1 LTAKTRHRLKIE
13 YVDPHTLKPWK
24 GNPRVMSP
32 EDHKKLK
39 TGMREFGDIVEGGI
53 VDPLIVR
60 RRDNLVIGG
69 HQRLED
75 VLKLGLPRVPI
86 VRIDI
91 SDRRMKALNVALNKI
106 HGDWDEDKLASIL
119 AELKDLPEV
128 NLTGFDPAEIEK
140 IIADADIPAPDLERA
155 ESNGPRLS
163 LLPYMGG
170 KQNLVPRLIPLIPD
184 HATYVEVFGG
194 GAALLLNKPPSKIE
208 VYNDIDGEVVNLF
221 ETVRD
226 KPDAFLKRAEFL
238 LYSRELNERW
248 KTDLKNGK
256 VPMDPVER
264 ALRFW
269 YLMRSSFAAHP
280 YKGWAFCET
289 ADRNRAES
297 IWNALID
304 LGPIHERLKLVE
316 IDHLD
321 FERLIKN
328 RDSAETFFFLDPPYL
343 GAEDYRMGVFTLAD
357 YQRLLKALQGCKGKW
372 LMTTGDHPDVRRL
385 FEEYGTIQTH
395 TRQSVSKVLNGGE
408 RPDLPHLLI
417 ANYPLHQEALQVAQG

>member
-1 LTAKTRHRLKIE
+1 MTPKPAHRLKIE
-13 YVDPHTLKPWK
+13 YVDPQSLKPWK
-24 GNPRVMSP
+24 GNPRIMSP
-32 EDHKKLK
+32 EDHEKLK

-91 SDRRMKALNVALNKI
+91 SERRMKALNLALNKI
-106 HGDWDEDKLASIL
+106 HGEWDNDKLAEVL
-119 AELKDLPEV
+119 KELDGTAVAE
-128 NLTGFDPAEIEK
+128 LTGFDQEEIDR
-140 IIADADIPAPDLERA
+140 IIANIPSPDLERA

-184 HATYVEVFGG
+184 HAVYVEVFGG

-226 KPDAFLKRAEFL
+226 KPDVFLKRAEFL
-238 LYSRELNERW
+238 LYSRELNEHW
-248 KTDLKNGK
+248 KADLRDGK

-280 YKGWAFCET
+280 YKGWAFSET
-289 ADRNRAES
+289 SDRKRPES
-297 IWNALID
+297 MWNGLAGIKS
-304 LGPIHERLKLVE
+304 IHERLKMVE

-321 FERLIKN
+321 FERIIKN
-328 RDSAETFFFLDPPYL
+328 RDSPDAFFFLDPPYL
-343 GAEDYRMGVFTLAD
+343 DAEEYRMGVFTLAD
-357 YQRLLKALQGCKGKW
+357 HERLFKTLQGCKGKW

-385 FEEYGTIQTH
+385 FQEYGMILTETF
-395 TRQSVSKVLNGGE
+395 QSVEKIIGE
-408 RPDLPHLLI
+408 ERDKLGHLII
-417 ANYPLHQEALQVAQG
+417 ANYPLPQQVLQVAT